1 MNNIN
6 EQTIASPFTWASTV
20 ELLDGVKVDEIG
32 VKERVSSLSTR
43 SIKRESKLQALNYIV
58 SMCDLTTLEGEDT
71 EGKVLQMTAKA
82 MRPDPADENV
92 PSAAAVCVYP
102 SLVSTAKEIIGSSN
116 VKVASV
122 SSYFPSGQV
131 PLESK
136 LLDTKYAIDE
146 GADEIDIVIN
156 RKAFFEGDYRKVFD
170 EIVSLKEACGDK
182 HLKTILEVGELRT
195 YENIKKASLLALAA
209 GSDFI
214 KTSTGKISNG
224 SSKEACLVMAKAVYE
239 FKESTG
245 FSAGIK
251 VAGGIRD
258 SKDAIRYLIIIK
270 EELGEDW
277 LDADYFRFG
286 ASSLLDD
293 VLKQIRKLKTN
304 AYQSSYYFPR
314 G

>member
-1 MNNIN
+1 MTNIN
-6 EQTIASPFTWASTV
+6 EQTLAAPFTWASTV

-82 MRPDPADENV
+82 MRPDPADEDV

-251 VAGGIRD
+251 VAGGIRN

>member
-1 MNNIN
+1 MNTNLSMNNIVDWTTTSDLVGN
-6 EQTIASPFTWASTV
+6 
-20 ELLDGVKVDEIG
+20 VKVDQVG
-32 VKERVSSLSTR
+32 VLDRVSSLATR
-43 SIKRESKLQALNYIV
+43 SIKRESKLDALEKIV

-71 EGKVLQMTAKA
+71 EGKIIQMSSKA
-82 MRPDPADENV
+82 MSPDPSDDNV

-102 SLVSTAKEIIGSSN
+102 ALVSTAKKIVKDSN

-122 SSYFPSGQV
+122 SSYFPSGQA
-131 PLESK
+131 PIESK
-136 LLDTKYAIDE
+136 ISDTQFAIDE

-156 RKAFFEGDYRKVFD
+156 RKAFFEGDYKKVYE
-170 EIVSLKEACGDK
+170 EIKALKDVCGEI
-182 HLKTILEVGELRT
+182 HLKTILEIGELKT
-195 YENIKKASLLALAA
+195 YENIKKASVIALCA

-224 SSKEACLVMAKAVYE
+224 SSREACLIMARTVRE
-239 FKESTG
+239 FESYG
-245 FSAGIK
+245 YGIRGIK

-258 SKDAIRYLIIIK
+258 AKDAIRYLVIIN
-270 EELGEDW
+270 EELGGSW
-277 LDADYFRFG
+277 LSPDYFRFG

-293 VLKQIRKLKTN
+293 VLKQIKKLKTN

>member
-82 MRPDPADENV
+82 MRPDPADEDV

-102 SLVSTAKEIIGSSN
+102 SLVSTAREIIGSSN

-245 FSAGIK
+245 FTAGIK
-251 VAGGIRD
+251 VAGGIRN

>member
-1 MNNIN
+1 MNTNLSMNNIVDWTTTSDLVGN
-6 EQTIASPFTWASTV
+6 
-20 ELLDGVKVDEIG
+20 VKVDEVG
-32 VKERVSSLSTR
+32 VLDRVSSLATR
-43 SIKRESKLQALNYIV
+43 SIKRESKLDALEKIV

-71 EGKVLQMTAKA
+71 EGKIIQMSSKA
-82 MRPDPADENV
+82 MSPDPNDDNV

-102 SLVSTAKEIIGSSN
+102 ALVSTAKKIVKDSN

-122 SSYFPSGQV
+122 SSYFPSGQA
-131 PLESK
+131 PIESK
-136 LLDTKYAIDE
+136 ISDTQFAIDE

-156 RKAFFEGDYRKVFD
+156 RKAFFEGDYKKVYE
-170 EIVSLKEACGDK
+170 EIKALKDVCGEI
-182 HLKTILEVGELRT
+182 HLKTILEIGELKT
-195 YENIKKASLLALAA
+195 YENIKKASVIALCA

-224 SSKEACLVMAKAVYE
+224 SSREACLIMARTVRE
-239 FKESTG
+239 FESYG
-245 FSAGIK
+245 YGIRGIK

-258 SKDAIRYLIIIK
+258 AKDAIRYLVIIN
-270 EELGEDW
+270 EELGGSW
-277 LDADYFRFG
+277 LSSDYFRFG

-293 VLKQIRKLKTN
+293 VLKQIKTLKTN

>member
-1 MNNIN
+1 MTNIN
-6 EQTIASPFTWASTV
+6 EQTLASPFTWASTV

-251 VAGGIRD
+251 VAGGIRN

>member
-1 MNNIN
+1 MTNIN
-6 EQTIASPFTWASTV
+6 EQTLAVPFTWASTV

-170 EIVSLKEACGDK
+170 EIVSLKEVCGDK

>member
-1 MNNIN
+1 MNTNLSMNNIVDWTTTSDLVGN
-6 EQTIASPFTWASTV
+6 
-20 ELLDGVKVDEIG
+20 VKVDEVG
-32 VKERVSSLSTR
+32 VLDRVSSLATR
-43 SIKRESKLQALNYIV
+43 SIKRESKLDALEKIV

-71 EGKVLQMTAKA
+71 EGKIIQMSSKA
-82 MRPDPADENV
+82 MSPDPNDDNV

-102 SLVSTAKEIIGSSN
+102 ALVSTAKKIVKDSN

-122 SSYFPSGQV
+122 SSYFPSGQA
-131 PLESK
+131 PIESK
-136 LLDTKYAIDE
+136 ISDTQFAIDE

-156 RKAFFEGDYRKVFD
+156 RKAFFEGDYKKVYE
-170 EIVSLKEACGDK
+170 EIKALKDVCGEI
-182 HLKTILEVGELRT
+182 HLKTILEIGELKT
-195 YENIKKASLLALAA
+195 YENIKKASVIALCA

-224 SSKEACLVMAKAVYE
+224 SSREACLIMARTVRE
-239 FKESTG
+239 FESYG
-245 FSAGIK
+245 YGMRGIK

-258 SKDAIRYLIIIK
+258 AKDAIRYLVIIN
-270 EELGEDW
+270 EELGGSW
-277 LDADYFRFG
+277 LSPDYFRFG

-293 VLKQIRKLKTN
+293 VLKQIKKLKTN

>member
-1 MNNIN
+1 MSNIK
-6 EQTIASPFTWASTV
+6 EQTLSAPFTWASTL
-20 ELLDGVKVDEIG
+20 EILEGVKVDEVG
-32 VKERVSSLSTR
+32 VKDRVSSLATR

-82 MRPDPADENV
+82 VRPDPADDEV
-92 PSAAAVCVYP
+92 PSAAAACVYP
-102 SLVSTAKEIIGSSN
+102 SLVSTAKEITTGTN
-116 VKVASV
+116 VKVAAV

-136 LLDTKYAIDE
+136 LLDTKFAIDE

-156 RKAFFEGDYRKVFD
+156 RKSFFEGDYRKVFD

-182 HLKTILEVGELRT
+182 HLKTILEVGELKT
-195 YENIKKASLLALAA
+195 YDNIKKASLLALAA

-214 KTSTGKISNG
+214 KTSTGKIPNG
-224 SSKEACLVMAKAVYE
+224 SSREACYLMAKAVYE
-239 FKESTG
+239 FKLKTG

-251 VAGGIRD
+251 VAGGIRN
-258 SKDAIRYLIIIK
+258 SKDAIRYLVIIK
-270 EELGEDW
+270 EELGEEW
-277 LDADYFRFG
+277 LNANYFRFG

>member
-1 MNNIN
+1 MNTNLSMNNIVDWTTTSDLVGN
-6 EQTIASPFTWASTV
+6 
-20 ELLDGVKVDEIG
+20 VKVDEVG
-32 VKERVSSLSTR
+32 VLDRVSSLATR
-43 SIKRESKLQALNYIV
+43 SIKRESKLDALEKIV

-71 EGKVLQMTAKA
+71 EGKIIQMSSKA
-82 MRPDPADENV
+82 ISPDPSDDNV

-102 SLVSTAKEIIGSSN
+102 ALVSTAKRIVKDSN

-122 SSYFPSGQV
+122 SSYFPSGQA
-131 PLESK
+131 PIESK
-136 LLDTKYAIDE
+136 ISDTQFAIDE

-156 RKAFFEGDYRKVFD
+156 RKAFFEGDYKKVYE
-170 EIVSLKEACGDK
+170 EIKALKNVCGEI
-182 HLKTILEVGELRT
+182 HLKTILEIGELKT
-195 YENIKKASLLALAA
+195 YENIKKASVIALCA

-224 SSKEACLVMAKAVYE
+224 SSREACLIMARTVRE
-239 FKESTG
+239 FESYG
-245 FSAGIK
+245 YGMRGIK

-258 SKDAIRYLIIIK
+258 AKDAIRYLVIIN
-270 EELGEDW
+270 EELGGSW
-277 LDADYFRFG
+277 LSPDYFRFG

-293 VLKQIRKLKTN
+293 VLKQIKKLKTN

>member
-82 MRPDPADENV
+82 MRPDPADEDV

-170 EIVSLKEACGDK
+170 EIVSLKEVCGDK

-195 YENIKKASLLALAA
+195 YENIKKASLIALAA

-251 VAGGIRD
+251 VAGGIRN

>member
-1 MNNIN
+1 MSNLK
-6 EQTIASPFTWASTV
+6 EQTLSAPFTWASTL
-20 ELLDGVKVDEIG
+20 EILEGVKFDEVG
-32 VKERVSSLSTR
+32 VKDRVSSLATR

-82 MRPDPADENV
+82 VRPDPSDKEI

-102 SLVSTAKEIIGSSN
+102 SLVSTAKEITTGTN
-116 VKVASV
+116 VKVAAV

-136 LLDTKYAIDE
+136 LLDTKFAIDE

-156 RKAFFEGDYRKVFD
+156 RKSFFEGDYRKVFD

-182 HLKTILEVGELRT
+182 HLKTILEVGELKT
-195 YENIKKASLLALAA
+195 YDNIKKASLLALAA

-214 KTSTGKISNG
+214 KTSTGKIPNG
-224 SSKEACLVMAKAVYE
+224 SSREACYLMAKAVYE
-239 FKESTG
+239 FKLKTG

-251 VAGGIRD
+251 VAGGIRN
-258 SKDAIRYLIIIK
+258 SKDAIRYLVIIK
-270 EELGEDW
+270 EELGEEW
-277 LDADYFRFG
+277 LNANYFRFG

>member
-1 MNNIN
+1 MNTNLSMNNIVDW
-6 EQTIASPFTWASTV
+6 TITSDLV
-20 ELLDGVKVDEIG
+20 GNVKVDQVG
-32 VKERVSSLSTR
+32 VLDRVSSLATR
-43 SIKRESKLQALNYIV
+43 SIKRESKLDALEKIV

-71 EGKVLQMTAKA
+71 EGKIIQMSSKA
-82 MRPDPADENV
+82 MSPDPNDDNV

-102 SLVSTAKEIIGSSN
+102 ALVSTAKKIVKDSN

-122 SSYFPSGQV
+122 SSYFPSGQA
-131 PLESK
+131 PIESK
-136 LLDTKYAIDE
+136 ISDTQFAIDE

-156 RKAFFEGDYRKVFD
+156 RKAFFEGDYKKVYE
-170 EIVSLKEACGDK
+170 EIKALKDVCGEI
-182 HLKTILEVGELRT
+182 HLKTILEIGELKT
-195 YENIKKASLLALAA
+195 YENIKKASVIALCA

-224 SSKEACLVMAKAVYE
+224 SSREACLIMARTVRE
-239 FKESTG
+239 FEYYG
-245 FSAGIK
+245 YGMRGIK

-258 SKDAIRYLIIIK
+258 AKDAIRYLVIIN
-270 EELGEDW
+270 EELGGSW
-277 LDADYFRFG
+277 LSADYFRFG

-293 VLKQIRKLKTN
+293 VLKQIKKLKTN

>member
-71 EGKVLQMTAKA
+71 EGKVLQMTSKA
-82 MRPDPADENV
+82 MRPDPADEDV

-245 FSAGIK
+245 FTAGIK
-251 VAGGIRD
+251 VAGGIRN

>member
-1 MNNIN
+1 MNTNLSMNNIVDWTTTSDLVGN
-6 EQTIASPFTWASTV
+6 
-20 ELLDGVKVDEIG
+20 VKVDQVG
-32 VKERVSSLSTR
+32 VLDRVSSLATR
-43 SIKRESKLQALNYIV
+43 SIKRESKLDALEKIV

-71 EGKVLQMTAKA
+71 EGKIIQMSSKA
-82 MRPDPADENV
+82 ISPDPSDENV

-102 SLVSTAKEIIGSSN
+102 ALVSTAKKIVKDSN

-122 SSYFPSGQV
+122 SSYFPSGQA
-131 PLESK
+131 PIESK
-136 LLDTKYAIDE
+136 ISDTQFAIDE

-156 RKAFFEGDYRKVFD
+156 RKAFFEGDYKKVYE
-170 EIVSLKEACGDK
+170 EIKALKDVCGEI
-182 HLKTILEVGELRT
+182 HLKTILEIGELKT
-195 YENIKKASLLALAA
+195 YENIKKASVIALCA

-224 SSKEACLVMAKAVYE
+224 SSREACLIMARTVRE
-239 FKESTG
+239 FESYG
-245 FSAGIK
+245 YGMRGIK

-258 SKDAIRYLIIIK
+258 AKDAIRYLVIIN
-270 EELGEDW
+270 EELGGSR
-277 LDADYFRFG
+277 LSPDYYRFG

-293 VLKQIRKLKTN
+293 VLKQIKKLKTN

>member
-1 MNNIN
+1 MSNIN
-6 EQTIASPFTWASTV
+6 TKALASPLTWASTI
-20 ELLDGVKVDEIG
+20 ELLESVKVDEIG
-32 VKERVSSLSTR
+32 VKERVASLSTR

-195 YENIKKASLLALAA
+195 YENIKKASLIALAA

-239 FKESTG
+239 FKESSG

-251 VAGGIRD
+251 VAGGIRN

-277 LDADYFRFG
+277 LHADYFRFG

>member
-1 MNNIN
+1 MNTNL
-6 EQTIASPFTWASTV
+6 STNNMV
-20 ELLDGVKVDEIG
+20 DWTTTSDLVGNVKVDEVG
-32 VKERVSSLSTR
+32 VLDRVSSLATR
-43 SIKRESKLQALNYIV
+43 SIKRESKLDALEKIV

-71 EGKVLQMTAKA
+71 EGKIIQMSSKA
-82 MRPDPADENV
+82 MSPDPNDDNV

-102 SLVSTAKEIIGSSN
+102 ALVSIAKKIVKDSN

-122 SSYFPSGQV
+122 SSYFPSGQA
-131 PLESK
+131 PIESK
-136 LLDTKYAIDE
+136 ISDTQFAIDD

-156 RKAFFEGDYRKVFD
+156 RKAFFEGDYKKVYE
-170 EIVSLKEACGDK
+170 EIRALKDVCGEI
-182 HLKTILEVGELRT
+182 HLKTILEIGELKT
-195 YENIKKASLLALAA
+195 YENIKKASVIALCA

-224 SSKEACLVMAKAVYE
+224 SSREACLIMARTVRE
-239 FKESTG
+239 FESYG
-245 FSAGIK
+245 YGMRGIK

-258 SKDAIRYLIIIK
+258 AKDAIRYLVIIN
-270 EELGEDW
+270 EELGGSW
-277 LDADYFRFG
+277 LSSDYFRFG

-293 VLKQIRKLKTN
+293 VLKQIKKLKTN

>member
-82 MRPDPADENV
+82 MRPDPADEDV

-170 EIVSLKEACGDK
+170 EIVSLKEACGGK

-195 YENIKKASLLALAA
+195 YENIKKASLIALAA

-245 FSAGIK
+245 FTAGIK
-251 VAGGIRD
+251 VAGGIRN